1 MDSNF
6 VALALFVALLL
17 STNCFQL
24 KAKEK
29 IGVFGMMFR
38 SVIAAL
44 LVCLTAS
51 IAAAQA
57 PAPRTASSPDIQTPD
72 LQTIV
77 SRMMQAQDQNR
88 TSSRA
93 ITVKRDYQLL
103 DKTYEQKARVV
114 ANVTYLPP
122 DHKQYEVESSHGGMG
137 EKILRDVLD
146 HETEKKD
153 ARETARK
160 EFSPDNYAFSLAG
173 SELLDGRR
181 CFVLQMNPRHEDKD
195 LLRGQV
201 WVDAENFNIRKL
213 EGNPSKSPSW
223 WIRDLHILMS
233 FSEVDG
239 MWLRTFTQ
247 AVANVRFKG
256 RFEMVARDLEYHPV
270 EQNVVQ
276 NRVLRRRTSVITGAA
291 LTP

>member
-1 MDSNF
+1 
-6 VALALFVALLL
+6 
-17 STNCFQL
+17 
-24 KAKEK
+24 
-29 IGVFGMMFR
+29 MMFR
-38 SVIAAL
+38 FFSAAW

-51 IAAAQA
+51 MLAAQA
-57 PAPRTASSPDIQTPD
+57 PAPAAAASPD
-72 LQTIV
+72 LQTII
-77 SRMMQAQDQNR
+77 SRMMQAQVQNKV
-88 TSSRA
+88 SSRA

-122 DHKQYEVESSHGGMG
+122 DHKEYEVESSHGGMG

-146 HETEKKD
+146 HETENKD
-153 ARETARK
+153 AKETARK
-160 EFSPDNYAFSLAG
+160 EFSPDNYVFSLAG
-173 SELLDGRR
+173 SESLDGRR

-201 WVDAENFNIRKL
+201 WVDAENFNIRKV

-256 RFEMVARDLEYHPV
+256 KFEMVARDLEYHPV
-270 EQNVVQ
+270 AQNLVL
-276 NRVLRRRTSVITGAA
+276 NRALRRRPTIVTGAA
-291 LTP
+291 LNP